1 MYPGKLKYTKT
12 HEWVKVEDGEEIIGI
27 TAYAVEQL
35 MDVVFIE
42 LPSLGS
48 ILKKD
53 SPFGAIEAVKAA
65 FELYSPLSGEV
76 IAVNDVLKAN
86 VDLVVKDPHDRG
98 WMIRLKI
105 SQPDELNGLMT
116 AEEYRNC
123 LKR

>member
-12 HEWVKVEDGEEIIGI
+12 HEWVNVEDGEGIIGI

-53 SPFGAIEAVKAA
+53 SPFGAIEA
-65 FELYSPLSGEV
+65 EG
-76 IAVNDVLKAN
+76 
-86 VDLVVKDPHDRG
+86 
-98 WMIRLKI
+98 
-105 SQPDELNGLMT
+105 
-116 AEEYRNC
+116 C
-123 LKR
+123 L